1 MEVESQC
8 HEADHM
14 VEADEVDDDEETEAL
29 TEVNCPKVTV
39 YDNWDSTR
47 AYMTS
52 VASEGGTRRGKLLSG
67 DKDFKRGGS
76 RQEIVVAS

>member
-1 MEVESQC
+1 VDE
-8 HEADHM
+8 
-14 VEADEVDDDEETEAL
+14 EADEVDDDEETDAL
-29 TEVNCPKVTV
+29 TEVNSPKVTV

-52 VASEGGTRRGKLLSG
+52 VASEGGTRG

-76 RQEIVVAS
+76 RQEICQS